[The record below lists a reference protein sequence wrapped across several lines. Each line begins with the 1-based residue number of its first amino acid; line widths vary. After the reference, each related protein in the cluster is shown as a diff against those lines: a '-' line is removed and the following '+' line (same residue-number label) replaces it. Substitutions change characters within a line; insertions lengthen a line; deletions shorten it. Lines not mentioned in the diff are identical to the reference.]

1 MVNTRSQ
8 VTDNQHTFMCRTDRH
23 SDTESESS
31 VPEVLT
37 REQMSEFDNGN
48 LLDYSGES
56 ERRVVN
62 QRFTE
67 MTRQINELTNLV
79 LALTEKISSNEK
91 PSSSNREGNVPNITT
106 SNESNTRSDMV
117 TGVPTTSQLPNPP
130 RQSTSQ
136 YPQSSAQQFD
146 DIVTEIHHLRDT
158 MTDTVQHPKILHTQV
173 PLFRGNREKYNEF
186 EHLLLN
192 HLRPHQ
198 HKLSEEQ
205 KLTYFQSL
213 LRDDA
218 IEFWQS
224 LKMTSQTTLAQVL
237 RYFKKEYAKED
248 LKEVA
253 KYKFDQ
259 MRYDPTAETFNDF
272 LNKFKKVAKQAFG
285 DKSSDITE
293 TFLFAKLPVQMQNEL
308 AMAGK
313 HDASMEEIRTFVQ
326 RRCQYAQLIPNATP
340 QPFNQISAPQPNV
353 ATQQSSNSQPTQNRE
368 TKRKFDGQCR
378 HCGITGHKWAECRKR
393 LREEAQNKNANNQ
406 QQPAQPTN
414 TQDVK
419 PKYNPKLVC
428 QICGKVGH
436 SARDCYYRNTG
447 TSAYRSVPYPKQS
460 TEENRQF
467 RRDFKQTN
475 SRVYNA
481 NEMSHTANDDIED
494 AEEIERHDDVEDPKN
509 F

>member
-1 MVNTRSQ
+1 
-8 VTDNQHTFMCRTDRH
+8 
-23 SDTESESS
+23 
-31 VPEVLT
+31 
-37 REQMSEFDNGN
+37 MSEFDNGN

-56 ERRVVN
+56 ERRAVN

-91 PSSSNREGNVPNITT
+91 PSSSNREENEPNITT
-106 SNESNTRSDMV
+106 SNETDTRSDMV

-224 LKMTSQTTLAQVL
+224 LKKNEPDNTGPS
-237 RYFKKEYAKED
+237 
-248 LKEVA
+248 
-253 KYKFDQ
+253 
-259 MRYDPTAETFNDF
+259 TALLQE
-272 LNKFKKVAKQAFG
+272 
-285 DKSSDITE
+285 
-293 TFLFAKLPVQMQNEL
+293 
-308 AMAGK
+308 
-313 HDASMEEIRTFVQ
+313 
-326 RRCQYAQLIPNATP
+326 
-340 QPFNQISAPQPNV
+340 
-353 ATQQSSNSQPTQNRE
+353 
-368 TKRKFDGQCR
+368 
-378 HCGITGHKWAECRKR
+378 GIRKR
-393 LREEAQNKNANNQ
+393 RFEGSGQIQIRPDALR
-406 QQPAQPTN
+406 PF
-414 TQDVK
+414 
-419 PKYNPKLVC
+419 
-428 QICGKVGH
+428 
-436 SARDCYYRNTG
+436 SRDL
-447 TSAYRSVPYPKQS
+447 Q
-460 TEENRQF
+460 
-467 RRDFKQTN
+467 
-475 SRVYNA
+475 
-481 NEMSHTANDDIED
+481 
-494 AEEIERHDDVEDPKN
+494 
-509 F
+509 

>member
-8 VTDNQHTFMCRTDRH
+8 ARSSIPVFMSKASRNDRV
-23 SDTESESS
+23 SDTESECSI
-31 VPEVLT
+31 PDLLT
-37 REQMSEFDNGN
+37 RDQIDELDNENRIHSEQHPDQVTI
-48 LLDYSGES
+48 D
-56 ERRVVN
+56 
-62 QRFTE
+62 QRFSS
-67 MTRQINELTNLV
+67 MNRQINELTGLV
-79 LALTEKISSNEK
+79 LALTEKLSSNHGEGNDQNAVTDK
-91 PSSSNREGNVPNITT
+91 PSA
-106 SNESNTRSDMV
+106 RSDMV
-117 TGVPTTSQLPNPP
+117 TGVPQTNFLANPHP
-130 RQSTSQ
+130 TQQSTSR
-136 YPQSSAQQFD
+136 YPQPPASQFD
-146 DIVTEIHHLRDT
+146 DIVSEIHHLRDT

-253 KYKFDQ
+253 KYKLDQ
-259 MRYDPTAETFNDF
+259 MLYDPTAETFNDF

-285 DKSSDITE
+285 DESSDITE

-326 RRCQYAQLIPNATP
+326 RRCQYAQLIPNTTP
-340 QPFNQISAPQPNV
+340 QPFNQISAPQHNAAEP
-353 ATQQSSNSQPTQNRE
+353 QSSNSQPPQTGRQNENSTDNAATVESQATSGPNAVSASGR
-368 TKRKFDGQCR
+368 KRK
-378 HCGITGHKWAECRKR
+378 TKTATT
-393 LREEAQNKNANNQ
+393 NNQ
-406 QQPAQPTN
+406 LNPPTLRTSNLNTTPSWCAKYVAKWDTPPETATTEIRRRQPIEVSRILSSRPKKTSSSAATSDKLTTGSTTRTNCPTPP
-414 TQDVK
+414 TM
-419 PKYNPKLVC
+419 KL
-428 QICGKVGH
+428 IMSKK
-436 SARDCYYRNTG
+436 RRG
-447 TSAYRSVPYPKQS
+447 TM
-460 TEENRQF
+460 T
-467 RRDFKQTN
+467 
-475 SRVYNA
+475 
-481 NEMSHTANDDIED
+481 
-494 AEEIERHDDVEDPKN
+494 
-509 F
+509 